1 MRGLGAPRARPGAT
15 TGVRMRASR
24 VSAPRWPPA
33 WTPEAHLDAVRDRRD
48 DLEPAASASVRARSW
63 VDDWLLAWRARHAR
77 TFDSFD
83 LRLCDFP
90 MQASKF

>member
-48 DLEPAASASVRARSW
+48 DLEPAASASVRARRA
-63 VDDWLLAWRARHAR
+63 VDD
-77 TFDSFD
+77 
-83 LRLCDFP
+83 
-90 MQASKF
+90 